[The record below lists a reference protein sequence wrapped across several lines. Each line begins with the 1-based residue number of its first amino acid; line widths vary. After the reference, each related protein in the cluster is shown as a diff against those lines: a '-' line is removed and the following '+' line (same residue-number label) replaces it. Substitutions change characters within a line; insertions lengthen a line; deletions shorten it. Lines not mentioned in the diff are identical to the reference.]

1 MSIEIPLVLRVEPK
15 RPITIHQK
23 ALFCLWLS
31 IIFLWVML
39 KTKRY
44 ILKWRDKRKANEE
57 EDKEA
62 EGDEKGSWKYHMI

>member
-1 MSIEIPLVLRVEPK
+1 MSIEIPLFLRVEPTH
-15 RPITIHQK
+15 PITIHQK

-62 EGDEKGSWKYHMI
+62 EGDEKGS

>member
-1 MSIEIPLVLRVEPK
+1 
-15 RPITIHQK
+15 
-23 ALFCLWLS
+23 
-31 IIFLWVML
+31 ML

-57 EDKEA
+57 EDKEE

>member
-1 MSIEIPLVLRVEPK
+1 MSIEIPLFLRVEPK

-62 EGDEKGSWKYHMI
+62 EGDEKGS

>member
-1 MSIEIPLVLRVEPK
+1 
-15 RPITIHQK
+15 
-23 ALFCLWLS
+23 
-31 IIFLWVML
+31 ML

-62 EGDEKGSWKYHMI
+62 EGDEKGSWKYNMI